1 MSVSQNAVMKAALR
15 CGWQPRVLRMKVRK
29 GVLPAAGLGTRFL
42 PASKSQPK
50 EMLPVVDK
58 PAIQYAA
65 EELVRAGVDDIL
77 VITSRGKVSFE
88 DHFDR
93 SIELEHFL
101 EEAGKTDALK
111 EVRSVAEM
119 ATFHF
124 VRQSEPLGFGHAVL
138 SAKAHVGDE
147 PFAVAVPDEIVP
159 EPVGDETSLFDQML
173 AAFREGTSG
182 VICVQRVPG
191 DEISSYGVIEPEGE
205 PAENLVRIKRM
216 VEKPPAP
223 EAPSDLASRG
233 RYVFGPEIFDAIERT
248 PKGVGGEIQLT
259 DAINLLAQ
267 ERSLMAYVHDG
278 PIWDVGKKLDYLR
291 TTVQVAL
298 RRDDLA
304 KPFADFLR
312 GLDLDQSN

>member
-1 MSVSQNAVMKAALR
+1 MS
-15 CGWQPRVLRMKVRK
+15 VRK

-50 EMLPVVDK
+50 EMIPVIDK

-65 EELVRAGVDDIL
+65 EEMVRAGIEDIL
-77 VITSRGKVSFE
+77 VITSRGKASVE

-101 EEAGKTDALK
+101 ERAGKTDALK
-111 EVRSVAEM
+111 TVRTVAEM
-119 ATFHF
+119 ATFHY

-138 SAKAHVGDE
+138 MAKEHVGDE
-147 PFAVAVPDEIVP
+147 PFVVSVPDEIVP
-159 EPVGDETSLFDQML
+159 EPIAGEKSLLGEMLTLHDQ
-173 AAFREGTSG
+173 REAS

-191 DEISSYGVIEPEGE
+191 QEIASYGVIEPVDTHDGAVEI
-205 PAENLVRIKRM
+205 RRM
-216 VEKPPAP
+216 VEKPPASD
-223 EAPSDLASRG
+223 APSDLAARG
-233 RYVFGPEIFDAIERT
+233 RYVFGPEIFEAIESTSR
-248 PKGVGGEIQLT
+248 GVGGEIQLT

-267 ERSLMAYVHDG
+267 RTSVLAYVHEG

-291 TTVQVAL
+291 TTVQLAL

-304 KPFADFLR
+304 RPFGDFLR
-312 GLDLDQSN
+312 SLDLS